1 MFGTIGKYLII
12 MFAIVAVIGGA
23 ILYIKWTSDTIA
35 TLSQQVTAL
44 NIQSKSLQAANDAM
58 SKDIAAVKQV
68 QDATNQQL
76 TDIRVQSAQ
85 TAHQLEQKIHS
96 EISKANTPATLQT
109 QVNSDTAAAFKSLE
123 DLTK

>member
-109 QVNSDTAAAFKSLE
+109 QVNSDT
-123 DLTK
+123 